1 MAAGEDPSSPTACP
15 GFFVEALTAPKLG
28 QVLRQLLG
36 EGVEF
41 LSTKPVLKTGK
52 IRHASPWHQD
62 FPCTLP
68 PGPSRAPSP
77 SAIDAGRLT

>member
-15 GFFVEALTAPKLG
+15 EFFVEAFTAPRLG
-28 QVLRQLLG
+28 KVLRQLLG
-36 EGVEF
+36 EDVEF

-62 FPCTLP
+62 FPCALLP
-68 PGPSRAPSP
+68 TPSP
-77 SAIDAGRLT
+77 AWPPP